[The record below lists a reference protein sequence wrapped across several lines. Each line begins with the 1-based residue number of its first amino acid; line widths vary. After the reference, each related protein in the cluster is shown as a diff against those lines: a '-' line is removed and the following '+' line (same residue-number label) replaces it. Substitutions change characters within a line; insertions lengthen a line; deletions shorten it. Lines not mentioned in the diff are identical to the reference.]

1 MTLLMESASS
11 VEEKSLFHHD
21 LPLIDIEA
29 EAVHL
34 IERIKRMIRRETNLG
49 VQEMRVSVE
58 DGKVVLSGHCRTFYT
73 KQLAQQA
80 AMKVIG
86 TDELVNDIRVA

>member
-1 MTLLMESASS
+1 MTLLVEPAPAAVFEQRLYPRFEAS
-11 VEEKSLFHHD
+11 VEAEMEE
-21 LPLIDIEA
+21 LITE
-29 EAVHL
+29 
-34 IERIKRMIRRETNLG
+34 IKRLIRHETNLG
-49 VQEMRVSVE
+49 VQEMRVALK
-58 DGKVVLSGHCRTFYT
+58 DGKVILSGHCRTFYT

>member
-1 MTLLMESASS
+1 MTALMESVPYVVFDSEPYAGLGS
-11 VEEKSLFHHD
+11 VFESEVDELVAK
-21 LPLIDIEA
+21 
-29 EAVHL
+29 
-34 IERIKRMIRRETNLG
+34 IKRLIRRETNLG
-49 VQEMRVSVE
+49 VKEMCVTLE
-58 DGKVVLSGHCRTFYT
+58 NGKVVLSGHCRTFYT